1 MVVLGSG
8 RNGLYACRG
17 AGVVAAVKQETVET
31 AILLAIG
38 CLIVIAVA
46 ALVYVVLKVIT

>member
-1 MVVLGSG
+1 M
-8 RNGLYACRG
+8 
-17 AGVVAAVKQETVET
+17 VAAVKQETVET

-38 CLIVIAVA
+38 CLVVIAVS